1 MRKTF
6 EELNAEFAVSV
17 THKLFLAEVPEYQ
30 LTQTDLAGVYG
41 TCLASERVL
50 ELVAMYLVGSSE
62 RAESNLAKLKTELRR
77 VFHIPEPEPQPK
89 LITEP
94 ESELF

>member
-1 MRKTF
+1 VRKTF

-17 THKLFLAEVPEYQ
+17 LSKLDGVELTESERATAYQ
-30 LTQTDLAGVYG
+30 
-41 TCLASERVL
+41 TCLASPSVL
-50 ELVAMYLVGSSE
+50 QLVGMYLVGSSE
-62 RAESNLAKLKTELRR
+62 RAESNLTKLKVELRR
-77 VFHIPEPEPQPK
+77 VFRLPEPEPQPK

>member
-17 THKLFLAEVPEYQ
+17 LSKFDDVNLTESEKATAYQ
-30 LTQTDLAGVYG
+30 
-41 TCLASERVL
+41 TCLVSPRVL
-50 ELVAMYLVGSSE
+50 ELVGMYLVGSSA
-62 RAESNLAKLKTELRR
+62 RAESNLAKLKVELRR
-77 VFHIPEPEPQPK
+77 VFRLPELEVH
-89 LITEP
+89 TEP

>member
-17 THKLFLAEVPEYQ
+17 LSKFDDVNLTESERATAYQ
-30 LTQTDLAGVYG
+30 
-41 TCLASERVL
+41 TCLISPRVL
-50 ELVAMYLVGSSE
+50 ELVAMYLVGSYD
-62 RAESNLAKLKTELRR
+62 RAESNLAKLKVELRR
-77 VFHIPEPEPQPK
+77 VFRLPEPE